1 MTVFKC
7 LINSRGNAI
16 GGEALEGHCSRGSVC
31 GGMLREKS
39 YTRQDTAAASQY
51 VARVYTGK
59 QQTTSFTSRGCK
71 QRTKYREHK
80 ALKTPNTIKKVKYGT
95 WICIARPHALSKMR
109 KKLQLSSERH

>member
-1 MTVFKC
+1 LFTGKC
-7 LINSRGNAI
+7 LRGNVP
-16 GGEALEGHCSRGSVC
+16 RG
-31 GGMLREKS
+31 MMREKS

-80 ALKTPNTIKKVKYGT
+80 ALKTPNTIKKSKVRYVDLYSS
-95 WICIARPHALSKMR
+95 PHALSKMR